1 MESDDGGVKIQIN
14 ANNYQSLR
22 VMIDNVEEYKFKLLI
37 LVILWWKSEITQEN
51 TTKKSQIMFCE

>member
-22 VMIDNVEEYKFKLLI
+22 VMIDNVEEYKLKLLI
-37 LVILWWKSEITQEN
+37 LVIL
-51 TTKKSQIMFCE
+51 

>member
-37 LVILWWKSEITQEN
+37 LVIL
-51 TTKKSQIMFCE
+51 